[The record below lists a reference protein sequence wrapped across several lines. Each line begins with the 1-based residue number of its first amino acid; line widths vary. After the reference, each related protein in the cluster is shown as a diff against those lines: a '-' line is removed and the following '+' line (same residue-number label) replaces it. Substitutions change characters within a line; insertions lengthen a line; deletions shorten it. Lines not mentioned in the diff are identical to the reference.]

1 MGLTRTIVN
10 LAIKNQK
17 IESFNTYLFVGPH
30 PDDIEIGAGATVSK
44 LIKLKKKVVFLIC
57 TDGRFGREN
66 LKEDLSEEQ
75 LIERRKEES
84 IKSASYLGVSD
95 VRFLNLCDGN
105 NYKYEDLLMGIASVI
120 NDVKPDI
127 IFGPDPDISSECHKD
142 HLNVGQAIKE
152 LGNFANYKDIFAH
165 YLPKDTL
172 VNNGIDVKAI
182 ALFMTN
188 KPNKFVRTYGH
199 FKKQINALYIH
210 SSQYPKGDKATN
222 AVVLYL
228 KVRAVEYGFRTFSIP
243 SEGFRMMNR
252 TRMHCLPE
260 ASK

>member
-17 IESFNTYLFVGPH
+17 IESFNTYLFIGPH

-57 TDGRFGREN
+57 TDGRYGREN
-66 LKEDLSEEQ
+66 LKEDLSEQQ
-75 LIERRKEES
+75 LIEKRKEES
-84 IKSASYLGVSD
+84 IKSASYLGVTD

-105 NYKYEDLLMGIASVI
+105 NYKYDDLLKGIASTI

-165 YLPKDTL
+165 YLPKNEV
-172 VNNGIDVKAI
+172 VNDNINVQAI

-199 FKKQINALYIH
+199 FKRQINALYIH

>member
-17 IESFNTYLFVGPH
+17 IESFNTYLFIGPH

-66 LKEDLSEEQ
+66 LKEDLSEGNLRFEKLNEDLSEEQ

-84 IKSASYLGVSD
+84 IKSASYLGVTD

-105 NYKYEDLLMGIASVI
+105 NYQYKELLEGIASTI

-152 LGNFANYKDIFAH
+152 LGKENINY
-165 YLPKDTL
+165 
-172 VNNGIDVKAI
+172 NNLKAI
-182 ALFMTN
+182 ANNFILEELENICNESKNTT
-188 KPNKFVRTYGH
+188 VWIYECI
-199 FKKQINALYIH
+199 KKMRGISNE
-210 SSQYPKGDKATN
+210 K
-222 AVVLYL
+222 
-228 KVRAVEYGFRTFSIP
+228 
-243 SEGFRMMNR
+243 
-252 TRMHCLPE
+252 CC
-260 ASK
+260 

>member
-1 MGLTRTIVN
+1 MDNNLNKRLVMTFKTTYDKSVSLTIDDPRDN
-10 LAIKNQK
+10 LT
-17 IESFNTYLFVGPH
+17 E
-30 PDDIEIGAGATVSK
+30 E
-44 LIKLKKKVVFLIC
+44 
-57 TDGRFGREN
+57 
-66 LKEDLSEEQ
+66 LSEEQ

-84 IKSASYLGVSD
+84 IKSASYLGVTD
-95 VRFLNLCDGN
+95 VRFLSLCDGN
-105 NYKYEDLLMGIASVI
+105 NYKYVDLLKGIASTI

-127 IFGPDPDISSECHKD
+127 IFGPDPDVSSECHAD
-142 HLNVGQAIKE
+142 HLNVGRAIKE

-165 YLPKDTL
+165 YLPKDIL

>member
-1 MGLTRTIVN
+1 MGLTRVIVN
-10 LAIKNQK
+10 LAIKNEK

-44 LIKLKKKVVFLIC
+44 LVKLKKKVIFLIC
-57 TDGRFGREN
+57 TDGRFGRDN
-66 LKEDLSEEQ
+66 LTEELSTEQ

-84 IKSASYLGVSD
+84 IKSASYLGVTD
-95 VRFLNLCDGN
+95 VRFLSLCDGN
-105 NYKYEDLLMGIASVI
+105 NYKYEDLLEGIALTI

-127 IFGPDPDISSECHKD
+127 IFAPDPDVSSECHAD
-142 HLNVGQAIKE
+142 HLNVGKAIKE

-165 YLPKDTL
+165 YLPNNTL
-172 VNNGIDVKAI
+172 VNNDIDVKAI

-199 FKKQINALYIH
+199 FKRQINALYLH
-210 SSQYPKGDKATN
+210 SSQYPKGNKATN
-222 AVVLYL
+222 SVVLYL
-228 KVRAVEYGFRTFSIP
+228 KVRAIEYGFRTFSIP